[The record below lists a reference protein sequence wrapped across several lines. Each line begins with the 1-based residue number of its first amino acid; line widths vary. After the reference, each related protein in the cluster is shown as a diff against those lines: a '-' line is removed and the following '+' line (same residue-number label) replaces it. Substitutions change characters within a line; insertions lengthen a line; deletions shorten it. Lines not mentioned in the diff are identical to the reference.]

1 MLRYIIA
8 AILVLVALKGG
19 ETTQSLA
26 GLLGL
31 PTDYL
36 VAALIAIAVTPLVA
50 PWFR

>member
-1 MLRYIIA
+1 MLRFIVAATVILIA
-8 AILVLVALKGG
+8 FKGG

-31 PTDYL
+31 PADYL
-36 VAALIAIAVTPLVA
+36 VAALIAIAITPLVA